1 MFVGLEKISLVDY
14 DNKVSCILFK
24 QGCNF
29 RCPFCHNS
37 SLVTHLKENIEI
49 PFEEILAYLRKR
61 KGVLDAVVISG
72 GEPTLDLGLKDEIKK
87 IKEIG
92 YLIKLDTNGTH
103 PEVIK
108 DLLENNLLD
117 YIAMDI
123 KNSFEKYPSTIGV
136 DNYEKEKILQ
146 SIDLIINSKIDYE
159 FRTTLIE
166 EFHSLEDMNKIGEI
180 IKGAKKFYLQK
191 FIDHETNI
199 EQGLRSVTKEN
210 ALIYK
215 SVLSKYV
222 ELVEL
227 RGY

>member
-1 MFVGLEKISLVDY
+1 MFVGLEKLSLVDY

-37 SLVTHLKENIEI
+37 SLVTHLKENTEI
-49 PFEEILAYLRKR
+49 PFEEILTYLRKR

-72 GEPTLDLGLKDEIKK
+72 GEPTLDLKLKDEIRK

-103 PEVIK
+103 PEVIM
-108 DLLENNLLD
+108 DLLENHLLD

-123 KNSFEKYPSTIGV
+123 KNSFEKYPPTIGV

-146 SIDLIINSKIDYE
+146 SIDLIISSKIDYE

-199 EQGLRSVTKEN
+199 EQGLHSVTKEN

>member
-1 MFVGLEKISLVDY
+1 MFVGLEKLSLVDY

-37 SLVTHLKENIEI
+37 SLVTRLKENTEI

-222 ELVEL
+222 ESVEL

>member
-1 MFVGLEKISLVDY
+1 MFVGLEKLSLVDY

-37 SLVTHLKENIEI
+37 SLVTRLKENTEI

-72 GEPTLDLGLKDEIKK
+72 GEPTLDLELKDEIKK

-222 ELVEL
+222 ESVEL

>member
-1 MFVGLEKISLVDY
+1 
-14 DNKVSCILFK
+14 
-24 QGCNF
+24 
-29 RCPFCHNS
+29 
-37 SLVTHLKENIEI
+37 
-49 PFEEILAYLRKR
+49 
-61 KGVLDAVVISG
+61 
-72 GEPTLDLGLKDEIKK
+72 
-87 IKEIG
+87 KEIG